1 MNAPPRTAL
10 AVDTL
15 ESVAADTLE
24 PGAVLPLDRPDQGWV
39 VRSGAVELYGVLW
52 QDGAAISP
60 RHYLFTLKAGEL
72 IVPALCRTEGL
83 MIVAVATETATLLP
97 MTKPFLAGVAGSLER
112 SPLAAEQLDRWL
124 HGMGAALAP
133 LAGIMPSGAVA
144 HSSGEKF
151 TAGEGAVMTAQA
163 NIVWFVGGAGAALTW
178 HDGEAITPIDG
189 VAAIPIPSG
198 LWLVSTGD
206 SAVLTLDTAG
216 ALQQGSWL
224 RALRAF
230 HTKALAMLLAHLRTR
245 EHVAKALVQG
255 RAERT
260 ARTLDRTIGRFV
272 GILDHVPA
280 WTGASAPDEKLLG
293 PFVMVAEA
301 LDIELPQRIRLA
313 IARATT
319 VEDAARSARIRQR
332 EIALRGNWWKQDF
345 GPFIGFLDE
354 ERRPVAVLQ
363 AGRGRYR
370 MMDPDGGA
378 DQIVTPKLAARL
390 ASIGHMLYRPLPAKP
405 LEFKDVLLAGWV
417 QNRADVVV
425 AVIASLLLGILGL
438 ATPMATR
445 LAFDRFIPSHELPQ
459 LAELALGLFLV
470 ALISIGFRAAYDMA
484 FLRVDG
490 RMAGQ
495 TQASVIDRVLRLPQH
510 ALRFGSTDLAQRATS
525 AESVRRGAVNFML
538 GSLAA
543 AFAWVCNGALM
554 AYYAPFAALAACG
567 CFLLLLVVAYICAHR
582 QYDTIKRGEELHANV
597 NTIVFHL
604 VNGISVLRTTGSED
618 RAFARWGHDFAEM
631 RARSFRAQA
640 IGRVFEVCL
649 AGFDTLT
656 LAGVFL
662 VLSFMPSKDLSTGS
676 FVSFISAYAAFMAAS
691 GQLARGMNGVMNL
704 RPSWERAAPLFKAV
718 PEGGEAKRD
727 PGVLSGAVELTN
739 ITFRYNPDTPYV
751 LSGLSIAAA
760 PGEFVAIVGASGSG
774 KSTAMRMLL
783 GFDLPHAGTVQFDGV
798 DLRHLDIDRVRR
810 QIGVVLQNGK
820 LVPGSIYENI
830 MGPHRGTIEDAWV
843 AARQAG
849 LEADIKAL
857 PMGMHTV
864 LTEATAAFSGGQ
876 VQRMMIA
883 RALLG
888 KPRILVL
895 DEATSALDNVTQSIV
910 TESLARLAITRIIIA
925 HRFTTVQRADRIYVI
940 DGGRVVQSGKFE
952 ELMAANGPFAELAK
966 RQLM

>member
-1 MNAPPRTAL
+1 MNAPLQTAA
-10 AVDTL
+10 AVETL
-15 ESVAADTLE
+15 EL
-24 PGAVLPLDRPDQGWV
+24 GAILPLDRLDASWV
-39 VRSGAVELYGVLW
+39 VHSGAVELYAVLW
-52 QDGAAISP
+52 EDGAAISP

-72 IVPALCRTEGL
+72 IAPVLCRTAGL
-83 MIVAVATETATLLP
+83 MIVAVATEAATLLP
-97 MTKPFLAGVAGSLER
+97 MAKHFLAEVAGNWER
-112 SPLAAEQLDRWL
+112 SPMAAAQLDRWL
-124 HGMGAALAP
+124 HGMGTALAP
-133 LAGIMPSGAVA
+133 LAGIMPSDAIA
-144 HSSGEKF
+144 HSFGEKF
-151 TAGEGAVMTAQA
+151 TVGEGAVMTAQA
-163 NIVWFVGGAGAALTW
+163 NVVWFVSSAGTALAW
-178 HDGEAITPIDG
+178 HDSEAIAPIED
-189 VAAIPIPSG
+189 VVTMPVPSG
-198 LWLVSTGD
+198 LWLLSAGAA
-206 SAVLTLDTAG
+206 AVLTVDTAG
-216 ALQQGSWL
+216 ALQQPNWL
-224 RALRAF
+224 RVLRAF
-230 HTKALAMLLAHLRTR
+230 HGKALAMLLVHLRAR
-245 EHVAKALVQG
+245 EQLARALVQG

-260 ARTLDRTIGRFV
+260 ARALDRTIGRFV
-272 GILDHVPA
+272 GILDHAPA

-293 PFVMVAEA
+293 PFVMVAET
-301 LDIELPQRIRLA
+301 LGIELPQRIRHA

-345 GPFIGFLDE
+345 GPFIGFLEE
-354 ERRPVAVLQ
+354 ERRPVAVLPVS
-363 AGRGRYR
+363 RGRYR

-378 DQIVTPKLAARL
+378 DLIVTPQLAARL
-390 ASIGHMLYRPLPAKP
+390 APIGHMLYRPLPAKP
-405 LEFKDVLLAGWV
+405 LEFRDILLAGWA
-417 QNRADVVV
+417 QNRPDFAV

-438 ATPMATR
+438 ATPVATR

-459 LAELALGLFLV
+459 LAELAIGLFMV

-510 ALRFGSTDLAQRATS
+510 ILRFGSTDLAQRATS
-525 AESVRRGAVNFML
+525 AENVRRGAVNFML

-543 AFAWVCNGALM
+543 GFTWICNGALM
-554 AYYAPFAALAACG
+554 VYYAPFAALAACG
-567 CFLLLLVVAYICAHR
+567 CFLLLLVIAYICAHR
-582 QYDTIKRGEELHANV
+582 QYDAIRRGEELHANV

-604 VNGISVLRTTGSED
+604 VNGIGVLRTTGSED

-662 VLSFMPSKDLSTGS
+662 VLSFVPSKDLSTGA
-676 FVSFISAYAAFMAAS
+676 FVSFISAYAAFMVAS
-691 GQLARGMNGVMNL
+691 GQLARGLNGVMNL

-739 ITFRYNPDTPYV
+739 ISFRYSPNTPYV
-751 LSGLSIAAA
+751 LSGLSMIAA
-760 PGEFVAIVGASGSG
+760 PGEFIAIVGASGSG

-783 GFDLPHAGTVQFDGV
+783 GFDQPHAGTVQFDGV
-798 DLRHLDIDRVRR
+798 DLRHLDIDLVRR

-830 MGPHRGTIEDAWV
+830 MGPHRGTLEDAWV

-849 LEADIKAL
+849 LETDIRAL

-895 DEATSALDNVTQSIV
+895 DEATSALDNVTQAVV

-940 DGGRVVQSGKFE
+940 DGGRVVQSGKFD

>member
-1 MNAPPRTAL
+1 MNAPLQTAA
-10 AVDTL
+10 AVETL
-15 ESVAADTLE
+15 EL
-24 PGAVLPLDRPDQGWV
+24 GAILPLDRLDASWV
-39 VRSGAVELYGVLW
+39 VHSGAVELYAVLW
-52 QDGAAISP
+52 EDGAAISP

-72 IVPALCRTEGL
+72 IAPVLCRTAGL
-83 MIVAVATETATLLP
+83 MIVAVATEAATLLP
-97 MTKPFLAGVAGSLER
+97 MAKHFLAEVAGNWER
-112 SPLAAEQLDRWL
+112 SPMAAAQLDRWL
-124 HGMGAALAP
+124 HGMGTALAP
-133 LAGIMPSGAVA
+133 LAGIMPSDAIA

-151 TAGEGAVMTAQA
+151 TVGEGAVMTAQA
-163 NIVWFVGGAGAALTW
+163 NVVWFVGSAGTALAW
-178 HDGEAITPIDG
+178 HDSEAIAPIED
-189 VAAIPIPSG
+189 VVTMPVPSG
-198 LWLVSTGD
+198 LWLLSAGAA
-206 SAVLTLDTAG
+206 AVLTVDTAG
-216 ALQQGSWL
+216 ALQQPNWL
-224 RALRAF
+224 RVLRAF
-230 HTKALAMLLAHLRTR
+230 HGKALAMLLVHLRAR
-245 EHVAKALVQG
+245 EQLARALVQG

-260 ARTLDRTIGRFV
+260 ARALDRTIGRFV
-272 GILDHVPA
+272 GILDHAPA

-293 PFVMVAEA
+293 PFVMVAET
-301 LDIELPQRIRLA
+301 LGIELPQRIRHA

-345 GPFIGFLDE
+345 GPFIGFLEE
-354 ERRPVAVLQ
+354 ERRPVAVLPVS
-363 AGRGRYR
+363 RGRYR

-378 DQIVTPKLAARL
+378 DLIVTPQLAARL
-390 ASIGHMLYRPLPAKP
+390 APIGHMLYRPLPAKP
-405 LEFKDVLLAGWV
+405 LEFRDILLAGWA
-417 QNRADVVV
+417 QNRPDFAV

-438 ATPMATR
+438 ATPVATR

-459 LAELALGLFLV
+459 LAELAIGLFMV

-510 ALRFGSTDLAQRATS
+510 ILRFGSTDLAQRATS
-525 AESVRRGAVNFML
+525 AENVRRGAVNFML

-543 AFAWVCNGALM
+543 GFTWICNGALM
-554 AYYAPFAALAACG
+554 VYYAPFAALAACG
-567 CFLLLLVVAYICAHR
+567 CFLLLLVIAYICAHR
-582 QYDTIKRGEELHANV
+582 QYDAIRRGEELHANV

-604 VNGISVLRTTGSED
+604 VNGIGVLRTTGSED

-662 VLSFMPSKDLSTGS
+662 VLSFVPSKDLSTGA
-676 FVSFISAYAAFMAAS
+676 FVSFISAYAAFMVAS
-691 GQLARGMNGVMNL
+691 GQLARGLNGVMNL

-739 ITFRYNPDTPYV
+739 ISFRYSPNTPYV
-751 LSGLSIAAA
+751 LSGLSMIAA
-760 PGEFVAIVGASGSG
+760 PGEFIAIVGASGSG

-783 GFDLPHAGTVQFDGV
+783 GFDQPHAGTVQFDGV
-798 DLRHLDIDRVRR
+798 DLRHLDIDLVRR

-830 MGPHRGTIEDAWV
+830 MGPHRGTLEDAWV

-849 LEADIKAL
+849 LETDIRAL

-895 DEATSALDNVTQSIV
+895 DEATSALDNVTQAVV

-940 DGGRVVQSGKFE
+940 DGGRVVQSGKFD

>member
-1 MNAPPRTAL
+1 MNAPLQTAA
-10 AVDTL
+10 AVETL
-15 ESVAADTLE
+15 EL
-24 PGAVLPLDRPDQGWV
+24 GAVLPLDRLDASWM
-39 VRSGAVELYGVLW
+39 VRSGAVELYAVLW
-52 QDGAAISP
+52 EDGAAVSP

-72 IVPALCRTEGL
+72 IAPMLCRTKGL
-83 MIVAVATETATLLP
+83 MIVAVATEAATLLP
-97 MTKPFLAGVAGSLER
+97 MAKHFLAEAAGNWER
-112 SPLAAEQLDRWL
+112 SPTAAAQLDRWL
-124 HGMGAALAP
+124 LGMGTALAP
-133 LAGIMPSGAVA
+133 LVGIMPSDAVA
-144 HSSGEKF
+144 HASGEKF
-151 TAGEGAVMTAQA
+151 TVREGAVMTTQA
-163 NIVWFVGGAGAALTW
+163 NVVWFVGGAGTALAW
-178 HDGEAITPIDG
+178 HDSGAIAPIDD
-189 VAAIPIPSG
+189 VVTMPVPSG
-198 LWLVSTGD
+198 LWLLSAGD
-206 SAVLTLDTAG
+206 AAVLTRDTAG
-216 ALQQGSWL
+216 ALQQRNWL
-224 RALRAF
+224 RTLRAF
-230 HTKALAMLLAHLRTR
+230 HAKALAMLLAHLRAR
-245 EHVAKALVQG
+245 EQVARALVQG

-260 ARTLDRTIGRFV
+260 TRTLDRTIGRFV
-272 GILDHVPA
+272 GILDHAPA

-293 PFVMVAEA
+293 PFVMVAET
-301 LDIELPQRIRLA
+301 LGIELPQRIRHT

-354 ERRPVAVLQ
+354 ERRPVAVLP
-363 AGRGRYR
+363 ASRGRYR
-370 MMDPDGGA
+370 MMDPDGGP
-378 DQIVTPKLAARL
+378 DMIVTSQLAARL
-390 ASIGHMLYRPLPAKP
+390 APIGHMLYRPLPAKP
-405 LEFKDVLLAGWV
+405 LEFKDILLAGWA
-417 QNRADVVV
+417 QNRADFAV
-425 AVIASLLLGILGL
+425 AVLASLLLGILGL
-438 ATPMATR
+438 ATPVATR

-459 LAELALGLFLV
+459 LAELAIGLFMV

-510 ALRFGSTDLAQRATS
+510 ILRFGSTDLAQRATS
-525 AESVRRGAVNFML
+525 AESVRRGAVNFLL

-543 AFAWVCNGALM
+543 AFTWVCNGALM
-554 AYYAPFAALAACG
+554 VYYAPFAALAACG
-567 CFLLLLVVAYICAHR
+567 CFLLLLAIACICAHR
-582 QYDTIKRGEELHANV
+582 QYDAIRRGEELHANV

-604 VNGISVLRTTGSED
+604 VNGIGVLRTTGSED

-662 VLSFMPSKDLSTGS
+662 VLSFVPSKDLSTGA

-691 GQLARGMNGVMNL
+691 GQLARGLNGVMNL

-727 PGVLSGAVELTN
+727 PGVLTGAVELTN
-739 ITFRYNPDTPYV
+739 ITFRYTPNTPYV
-751 LSGLSIAAA
+751 LSGLSMKAA
-760 PGEFVAIVGASGSG
+760 PGEFIAIVGASGSG

-783 GFDLPHAGTVQFDGV
+783 GFDLPHAGAVQFDGV
-798 DLRHLDIDRVRR
+798 DLRHLDIDLVRR

-830 MGPHRGTIEDAWV
+830 VGPHRGTLEDAWV

-895 DEATSALDNVTQSIV
+895 DEATSALDNVTQSVV

-940 DGGRVVQSGKFE
+940 DGGRVVQSGKFD

>member
-1 MNAPPRTAL
+1 MNAPLQTAA
-10 AVDTL
+10 AV
-15 ESVAADTLE
+15 EALE
-24 PGAVLPLDRPDQGWV
+24 PGAILPLDRPDAGWV
-39 VRSGAVELYGVLW
+39 VRSGAVELYAVLW

-60 RHYLFTLKAGEL
+60 RHYLFTRKAGEL
-72 IVPALCRTEGL
+72 IAPLSCRAEGL
-83 MIVAVATETATLLP
+83 MVVAVATETATLLP
-97 MTKPFLAGVAGSLER
+97 VTVHFLAEVAGSRERGLIAAVQLE
-112 SPLAAEQLDRWL
+112 RWL

-133 LAGIMPSGAVA
+133 LVGLMPPAAVA

-151 TAGEGAVMTAQA
+151 TACAGEVMTAQA
-163 NIVWFVGGAGAALTW
+163 NVVWFVGSAGSAFAW
-178 HDGEAITPIDG
+178 HDGEAVTPGDD
-189 VAAIPIPSG
+189 AATVPVPSG
-198 LWLVSTGD
+198 FWLRAAGD
-206 SAVLTLDTAG
+206 AAVLTLDTAG
-216 ALQQGSWL
+216 GLQQRNWL
-224 RALRAF
+224 SALRGF
-230 HTKALAMLLAHLRTR
+230 HAKALAMLLAHLQAR
-245 EHVAKALVQG
+245 EHVATARVQG

-272 GILDHVPA
+272 GILDHAPA

-293 PFVMVAEA
+293 PFVMVAET
-301 LDIELPQRIRLA
+301 LGIELPQRIRHA

-319 VEDAARSARIRQR
+319 VEDAARTARIRQR

-345 GPFIGFLDE
+345 GPFIGLLGE
-354 ERRPVAVLQ
+354 ERRPVAVLP

-378 DQIVTPKLAARL
+378 DLIVTPPLAARL
-390 ASIGHMLYRPLPAKP
+390 APIGHMLYRPLPARP
-405 LEFKDVLLAGWV
+405 LAFRDMLLAGWA
-417 QNRADVVV
+417 QNRADLAV

-438 ATPMATR
+438 ATPVATR

-459 LAELALGLFLV
+459 LAELASGLLLV
-470 ALISIGFRAAYDMA
+470 SLISIGFRAAYDMA
-484 FLRVDG
+484 FLRIDG

-510 ALRFGSTDLAQRATS
+510 LLRFGSTDLAQRATS
-525 AESVRRGAVNFML
+525 AESVRRGAINFML

-543 AFAWVCNGALM
+543 AFTWVCNGALM
-554 AYYAPFAALAACG
+554 VYYAPFAALAACG
-567 CFLLLLVVAYICAHR
+567 AFLLILVVAYVCARR
-582 QYDTIKRGEELHANV
+582 QYDTIRRGEELLANV

-604 VNGISVLRTTGSED
+604 VNGIGVLRTTGAEE

-662 VLSFMPSKDLSTGS
+662 ALSFVPSRDLSTGA
-676 FVSFISAYAAFMAAS
+676 FVSFIACYAAFMAAS
-691 GQLARGMNGVMNL
+691 GQLARGLNGVMNL

-718 PEGGEAKRD
+718 PEGGETRRD
-727 PGVLSGAVELTN
+727 PGILSGAVELTN
-739 ITFRYNPDTPYV
+739 ITFRYTPDTPYV
-751 LSGLSIAAA
+751 LSGFSMKAA
-760 PGEFVAIVGASGSG
+760 PGECVALVGASGSG

-798 DLRHLDIDRVRR
+798 DLRHLDIDLVRR

-830 MGPHRGTIEDAWV
+830 MGPHRGTLEDAWV

-888 KPRILVL
+888 RPRILVL
-895 DEATSALDNVTQSIV
+895 DEATSALDNVTQSVV
-910 TESLARLAITRIIIA
+910 TESLARLAVTRIIIA

-940 DGGRVVQSGKFE
+940 DGGRVVQSGKFD
-952 ELMAANGPFAELAK
+952 ELMAANGPFAELAR

>member
-1 MNAPPRTAL
+1 MNAPLQTAA
-10 AVDTL
+10 AV
-15 ESVAADTLE
+15 ETLE
-24 PGAVLPLDRPDQGWV
+24 PGAVLPLDRLDASWV
-39 VRSGAVELYGVLW
+39 VRSGAVELYAVLW
-52 QDGAAISP
+52 EDGAAISQ
-60 RHYLFTLKAGEL
+60 RHYLFTLKAGES
-72 IVPALCRTEGL
+72 IAPVLCRTEGL
-83 MIVAVATETATLLP
+83 MIVAVATEAATLLP
-97 MTKPFLAGVAGSLER
+97 MTKHFLADVAGNWER
-112 SPLAAEQLDRWL
+112 SPMAAAQLDRWL
-124 HGMGAALAP
+124 LGMGTALAP
-133 LAGIMPSGAVA
+133 LVGTMPSDAVA

-151 TAGEGAVMTAQA
+151 TVRDGAVMTTQA
-163 NIVWFVGGAGAALTW
+163 NVVWFLGSTGTALAW
-178 HDGEAITPIDG
+178 HDGEAIALIDD
-189 VAAIPIPSG
+189 VVTMPVPSG
-198 LWLVSTGD
+198 LWLLST
-206 SAVLTLDTAG
+206 SAASVLTVDTAG
-216 ALQQGSWL
+216 ALQQRDWL

-230 HTKALAMLLAHLRTR
+230 HAKAQAMLLVHLRAR
-245 EHVAKALVQG
+245 EQVARTLVQG

-272 GILDHVPA
+272 GVLDHAPA

-293 PFVMVAEA
+293 PFVMVAET
-301 LDIELPQRIRLA
+301 LGIELPQRIRHA

-354 ERRPVAVLQ
+354 ERRPVAVLP
-363 AGRGRYR
+363 ASRGRYR

-378 DQIVTPKLAARL
+378 DLIVMPQLATRL
-390 ASIGHMLYRPLPAKP
+390 APIGHMLYRPLPAKP
-405 LEFKDVLLAGWV
+405 LEFKDVLLAGWA
-417 QNRADVVV
+417 QNRADFAV

-438 ATPMATR
+438 ATPVATR

-459 LAELALGLFLV
+459 LAELAIGLFMV

-510 ALRFGSTDLAQRATS
+510 ILRFGSTDLAQRATS

-543 AFAWVCNGALM
+543 AFTWACNGALM
-554 AYYAPFAALAACG
+554 VYYAPFAALAACG
-567 CFLLLLVVAYICAHR
+567 SFLLLLVIAYICAHR
-582 QYDTIKRGEELHANV
+582 QYDAIRRGEELHANV

-604 VNGISVLRTTGSED
+604 VNGIGVLRTTGSED

-662 VLSFMPSKDLSTGS
+662 VLSFVPSKDLSTGA

-691 GQLARGMNGVMNL
+691 GQLARGLNGVMNL

-739 ITFRYNPDTPYV
+739 ISFRYTPNTPYV
-751 LSGLSIAAA
+751 LSGLSVKAA
-760 PGEFVAIVGASGSG
+760 PGEFIAIVGASGSG

-783 GFDLPHAGTVQFDGV
+783 GFELPHAGTVQFDGV
-798 DLRHLDIDRVRR
+798 DLRHLDIDLVRR

-830 MGPHRGTIEDAWV
+830 MGPHRGTLEDAWV

-876 VQRMMIA
+876 AQRMMIA

-895 DEATSALDNVTQSIV
+895 DEATSALDNVTQSVV

-940 DGGRVVQSGKFE
+940 DGGRVVQSGKFD
-952 ELMAANGPFAELAK
+952 ELMTANGPFAELAK

>member
-1 MNAPPRTAL
+1 MNAPLQTAA
-10 AVDTL
+10 AVETL
-15 ESVAADTLE
+15 EL
-24 PGAVLPLDRPDQGWV
+24 GAILPLDRLDASWV
-39 VRSGAVELYGVLW
+39 VHSGAVELYAVLW
-52 QDGAAISP
+52 EDGAAISP

-72 IVPALCRTEGL
+72 IAPVLCRTGGL
-83 MIVAVATETATLLP
+83 MIVAVATEAATLLP
-97 MTKPFLAGVAGSLER
+97 MAKHFLADVAGNWER
-112 SPLAAEQLDRWL
+112 SPMAAAQLDRWL
-124 HGMGAALAP
+124 HGMGTALAP
-133 LAGIMPSGAVA
+133 LAGIMPSDAIA

-151 TAGEGAVMTAQA
+151 TVGEGAVMTAQA
-163 NIVWFVGGAGAALTW
+163 NVVWFVSSAGTALAW
-178 HDGEAITPIDG
+178 HDSEAIAPIED
-189 VAAIPIPSG
+189 VVTMPVPSG
-198 LWLVSTGD
+198 LWLLSAGAA
-206 SAVLTLDTAG
+206 AVLTVDTAG
-216 ALQQGSWL
+216 ALQQPNWL
-224 RALRAF
+224 RAWRAF
-230 HTKALAMLLAHLRTR
+230 HGKALAMLLVHLRAR
-245 EHVAKALVQG
+245 EQLARALVQG

-260 ARTLDRTIGRFV
+260 ARALDRTIGRFV
-272 GILDHVPA
+272 GILDHAPA

-293 PFVMVAEA
+293 PFVMVAET
-301 LDIELPQRIRLA
+301 LGIELPQRIRHA

-345 GPFIGFLDE
+345 GPFIGFLEE
-354 ERRPVAVLQ
+354 ERRPVAVLP
-363 AGRGRYR
+363 ASHGRYR

-378 DQIVTPKLAARL
+378 DLIVTPQLAARL
-390 ASIGHMLYRPLPAKP
+390 APIGHMLYRPLPAKP
-405 LEFKDVLLAGWV
+405 LEFRDILLAGWV
-417 QNRADVVV
+417 QNRPDFAV

-438 ATPMATR
+438 ATPVATR

-459 LAELALGLFLV
+459 LAELAIGLFMV

-510 ALRFGSTDLAQRATS
+510 ILRFGSTDLAQRATS
-525 AESVRRGAVNFML
+525 AENVRRGAVNFML

-543 AFAWVCNGALM
+543 GFTWICNGALM
-554 AYYAPFAALAACG
+554 VYYAPFAALAACG
-567 CFLLLLVVAYICAHR
+567 CFLLLLVIAYICAHR
-582 QYDTIKRGEELHANV
+582 QYDAIRRGEELHANV

-604 VNGISVLRTTGSED
+604 VNGIGVLRTTGSED

-662 VLSFMPSKDLSTGS
+662 VLSFVPSKDLSTGA
-676 FVSFISAYAAFMAAS
+676 FVSFISAYAAFMVAS
-691 GQLARGMNGVMNL
+691 GQLARGLNGVMNL

-739 ITFRYNPDTPYV
+739 ISFRYSPNTPYV
-751 LSGLSIAAA
+751 LSGLSMIAA
-760 PGEFVAIVGASGSG
+760 PGEFIAIVGASGSG

-783 GFDLPHAGTVQFDGV
+783 GFDQPHAGTVQFDGV
-798 DLRHLDIDRVRR
+798 DLRHLDIDLVRR

-830 MGPHRGTIEDAWV
+830 MGPHRGTLEDAWV

-849 LEADIKAL
+849 LETDIRAL

-895 DEATSALDNVTQSIV
+895 DEATSALDNVTQAVV

-940 DGGRVVQSGKFE
+940 DGGRVVQSGKFD

>member
-1 MNAPPRTAL
+1 MNAPLQTPA
-10 AVDTL
+10 AV
-15 ESVAADTLE
+15 EALE
-24 PGAVLPLDRPDQGWV
+24 PGAILPLDRPDAGWV
-39 VRSGAVELYGVLW
+39 VRSGTVELYAVLW
-52 QDGAAISP
+52 NGGAAISP
-60 RHYLFTLKAGEL
+60 RHYLFTLKPGEL
-72 IVPALCRTEGL
+72 IAPLLCRTEGL
-83 MIVAVATETATLLP
+83 MIVALATEAVTLLP
-97 MTKPFLAGVAGSLER
+97 VTIQLLTDIAANRER
-112 SPLAAEQLDRWL
+112 GKMAAVQLDRWL
-124 HGMGAALAP
+124 HGIGTTLAP
-133 LAGIMPSGAVA
+133 IVGIMPSDAVA

-151 TAGEGAVMTAQA
+151 TAREGAAMTSQA
-163 NIVWFVGGAGAALTW
+163 SVVWFGSAGTPLAW
-178 HDGEAITPIDG
+178 HDFEAIAPIDG
-189 VAAIPIPSG
+189 VVTMPVPSG
-198 LWLVSTGD
+198 LWLLAAGD
-206 SAVLTLDTAG
+206 AEILTLDTAG
-216 ALQQGSWL
+216 ALQQRNWL
-224 RALRAF
+224 SALRAF
-230 HTKALAMLLAHLRTR
+230 HAKALAMLLAHL
-245 EHVAKALVQG
+245 EAHEQVATALVQG

-272 GILDHVPA
+272 GILDHAPA

-293 PFVMVAEA
+293 PFVMVAET
-301 LDIELPQRIRLA
+301 LGIELPQRIRLA

-354 ERRPVAVLQ
+354 ERRPVAVLP
-363 AGRGRYR
+363 ASRGRYR

-378 DQIVTPKLAARL
+378 DLIVTPQLAARL
-390 ASIGHMLYRPLPAKP
+390 APIGHMLYRPLPAKP
-405 LEFKDVLLAGWV
+405 LEFKDILLAGWA
-417 QNRADVVV
+417 QNRADFAV
-425 AVIASLLLGILGL
+425 AMIASVLLGILGL
-438 ATPMATR
+438 AVPVATR
-445 LAFDRFIPSHELPQ
+445 LAFDRFIPSHEMTQ
-459 LAELALGLFLV
+459 LSELAIGLFLV

-495 TQASVIDRVLRLPQH
+495 TLASIIDRVLRLPQH
-510 ALRFGSTDLAQRATS
+510 VLRFGSTDLAQRATS

-543 AFAWVCNGALM
+543 TFTWLCNGALM
-554 AYYAPFAALAACG
+554 LYYAPFAALAAVG
-567 CFLLLLVVAYICAHR
+567 CFLLLLVVAYICARR
-582 QYDTIKRGEELHANV
+582 QFDTIRRGEELHANV

-604 VNGISVLRTTGSED
+604 INGISVLRTTGSED

-662 VLSFMPSKDLSTGS
+662 LLSFVPTKDLSTGA
-676 FVSFISAYAAFMAAS
+676 FVSFIAAYAAFMAAS
-691 GQLARGMNGVMNL
+691 GQLARGLNGVINL
-704 RPSWERAAPLFKAV
+704 RPSWERAAPLLAAV

-727 PGVLSGAVELTN
+727 PGVLTGAVELTN
-739 ITFRYNPDTPYV
+739 ITFRYGPNTPHV
-751 LSGLSIAAA
+751 LSGLSMSAA
-760 PGEFVAIVGASGSG
+760 PGEFIALVGVSGSG

-798 DLRHLDIDRVRR
+798 DLRHLDIDLVRR

-830 MGPHRGTIEDAWV
+830 MGPHRGTLEDAWV

-849 LEADIKAL
+849 LEADIQAL

-895 DEATSALDNVTQSIV
+895 DEATSALDNVTQSVV
-910 TESLARLAITRIIIA
+910 TESVARLAVTRIIIA

-940 DGGRVVQSGKFE
+940 DGGRVVQSGKFD
-952 ELMAANGPFAELAK
+952 ELMAANGAFAELAR